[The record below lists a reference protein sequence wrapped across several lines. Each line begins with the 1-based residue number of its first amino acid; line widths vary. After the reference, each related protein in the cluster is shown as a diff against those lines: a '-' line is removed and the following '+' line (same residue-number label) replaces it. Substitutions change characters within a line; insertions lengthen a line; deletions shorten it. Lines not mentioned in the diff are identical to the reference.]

1 MQKVYMVL
9 KPYKGLRITAPS
21 QKKKKKIS
29 LFPC

>member
-21 QKKKKKIS
+21 QKKKKIS